1 MLYVAP
7 HSRECGGMKPWNL
20 WNLETKVIMIVL
32 WNRQRSA
39 SVCPLRLCLSTTYEG
54 YEERQFAFTSKY
66 SGFKVSGFQFLLC
79 IGISQFCWNL
89 PMVSEGLF
97 ETKWLT
103 KKALHSLSEW
113 GRPRRASLCIS
124 AYSISVDSE
133 GKWIVPTPIPDT
145 SQRIPL
151 SVQWYLSS
159 SRRSSYQRGWREA

>member
-1 MLYVAP
+1 MFYLLIVLHFLGGIGVFYGGMLYVAP
-7 HSRECGGMKPWNL
+7 HSRECGEMKPWNL

-39 SVCPLRLCLSTTYEG
+39 SVCPLRLSLSTTYEG
-54 YEERQFAFTSKY
+54 YEERQFAFTRKY

-103 KKALHSLSEW
+103 KKALHRLSEW
-113 GRPRRASLCIS
+113 GRPRRAELV
-124 AYSISVDSE
+124 SIITKLTRLQ
-133 GKWIVPTPIPDT
+133 GFLPPAFA
-145 SQRIPL
+145 L
-151 SVQWYLSS
+151 
-159 SRRSSYQRGWREA
+159 